1 MLSRKAIT
9 ENGATAMHHA
19 FSNTGTQDAQHSA
32 AMGSHE
38 SRNHAIT
45 ELGLRLRAEV
55 VRLSHTKAVGCT
67 HCQADDCTPMAQIAL
82 DLQQQLILSELQQG
96 DPVTS
101 NAYASHCAGVITSD
115 LAYALCL
122 ARIHKDAGLLQQAL
136 EQLDALLGDALR
148 PFCEAEAVRRIADLR
163 THSEVVSCA

>member
-1 MLSRKAIT
+1 MSSPERAIT
-9 ENGATAMHHA
+9 T
-19 FSNTGTQDAQHSA
+19 
-32 AMGSHE
+32 
-38 SRNHAIT
+38 
-45 ELGLRLRAEV
+45 LGLRLRN
-55 VRLSHTKAVGCT
+55 AVERVTHQKGDASAGCR
-67 HCQADDCTPMAQIAL
+67 TPGRTPIARIAL
-82 DLQQQLILSELQQG
+82 ELQQQLILSELQQG

-148 PFCEAEAVRRIADLR
+148 PFCEAEAVRRIAELR